1 MLSWGRS
8 SPITHTAIATT
19 TRRMTGVHWYR
30 TGQSR
35 CDSMYTAHS
44 DREGCDGGEGR
55 AQTEQAR
62 DQQGIPGEGDDG
74 TSTVGQRVE
83 PSSLTHLDADVV
95 HDGPGL

>member
-44 DREGCDGGEGR
+44 DREGCDGGEGAPKPSRRGISR
-55 AQTEQAR
+55 AYPAR
-62 DQQGIPGEGDDG
+62 ATMAPAQLA
-74 TSTVGQRVE
+74 SV
-83 PSSLTHLDADVV
+83 
-95 HDGPGL
+95 